1 MQTVLAI
8 VLGLTFGAA
17 ESSLLIY
24 GVRRLSGGRLTV
36 WPFIVQFLCPLAGL
50 LLCAFVARERLALC
64 AVVMVAALLC
74 GAVWE
79 VLRLQRGKPKEK
91 GRDSIGN

>member
-24 GVRRLSGGRLTV
+24 GVRRLGAGRLTV
-36 WPFIVQFLCPLAGL
+36 WPFIVQFLCPMAGL
-50 LLCAFVARERLALC
+50 LLCAFLARERLALC
-64 AVVMVAALLC
+64 AVIMVAALLS

>member
-17 ESSLLIY
+17 EIALLIY
-24 GVRRLSGGRLTV
+24 GVRRLGAGRLTV

-50 LLCAFVARERLALC
+50 LLCAFLARERLALC
-64 AVVMVAALLC
+64 AVIMVAALLS